1 MLKKLGRF
9 FSNFCSLL
17 RIYFVA
23 LLTENPINLL
33 TLLHG
38 WENKRKQKQISFQF
52 SAYQLYSEKS
62 ETMLEIENLSEI
74 GGSRK
79 NVAENKNPFNLMWQ
93 LIILLLKT
101 RANYYRLDL
110 FRLFNLKVYW
120 FFESDFQFKIVL
132 PRLQSSPQAQQSKM
146 G

>member
-1 MLKKLGRF
+1 MDEKSFGNFTKSCDPSASFMQKIQKIKFKYSEKVKKNIFEKKNLSILSKVTYYVKKLERV
-9 FSNFCSLL
+9 FSMFCSLL

-52 SAYQLYSEKS
+52 SAYQLYSEKAES
-62 ETMLEIENLSEI
+62 MLEIENLSEI

-79 NVAENKNPFNLMWQ
+79 
-93 LIILLLKT
+93 KT
-101 RANYYRLDL
+101 RTPSTWYDN
-110 FRLFNLKVYW
+110 
-120 FFESDFQFKIVL
+120 
-132 PRLQSSPQAQQSKM
+132 
-146 G
+146 